1 MWVMCAAQFLLMTQ
15 IFSGTHPYHTEPD
28 PKQHRVAL
36 VAEAA
41 VSSDEEWK
49 EEVAMEFKNRGCDG
63 HAAG

>member
-15 IFSGTHPYHTEPD
+15 IFSGTHPCLTEPD
-28 PKQHRVAL
+28 PKQHRLAP

-41 VSSDEEWK
+41 VSSDEEAK
-49 EEVAMEFKNRGCDG
+49 EEVAMEFNNRGCDR